1 MIKMPYEEIVEK
13 IVSESNT
20 SKEDV
25 ETKIN
30 DKMSQLSGLISKE
43 GAAHIVA
50 NELNIKL
57 FTVPEQGSELKIKE
71 VFPGLRN
78 ITLAGK
84 VTRNF
89 GVREFQVQD
98 RSGKVGNI
106 LVGDETGNIKI
117 VIWGTMADKL
127 TEVKEGDIV
136 KITSGYSKENN
147 GFKEIHLND
156 KSTLDINPEGVEITE
171 VKAPASASV
180 TRKKISELQA
190 NDNNIE
196 ILGTLVDLFDIRFFE
211 VCGECNRRVKEDTS
225 FKCSEHP
232 DAQHTYS
239 YVLNGF
245 LDDGS
250 DNIRLVLFRERIEEL
265 LQKSRDEVLAIRE
278 SPESFAQIK
287 TDLLGSIIKV
297 AGKVNK
303 NDMFDRLEFMV
314 NSVNLNPDPDK
325 EVEKK
330 EESSSE

>member
-1 MIKMPYEEIVEK
+1 MPYDEIVEK
-13 IVSESNT
+13 IVSEANV

-30 DKMSQLSGLISKE
+30 DKMEQLSGLISKE

-50 NELNIKL
+50 NELNVKL
-57 FTVPEQGSELKIKE
+57 FNVPEQGSELKIKE

-78 ITLAGK
+78 ITLVGK

-98 RSGKVGNI
+98 RSGKVGNV

-117 VIWGTMADKL
+117 VMWGTLADQL
-127 TEVKEGDIV
+127 NDIKEGDII

-156 KSTLDINPEGVEITE
+156 KSTVEVNPKGVEITE
-171 VKAPASASV
+171 VKPPSSANV
-180 TRKKISELQA
+180 VRKKISELQT
-190 NDNNIE
+190 NDNNVE

-225 FKCSEHP
+225 FKCNDHP
-232 DAQHTYS
+232 EAQHTYS

-245 LDDGS
+245 LDDGTE
-250 DNIRLVLFRERIEEL
+250 NIRLVLFRERIEEL
-265 LQKSRDEVLAIRE
+265 LQKSREEILKIRE

-287 TDLLGSIIKV
+287 NELLGSIIKV
-297 AGKVNK
+297 TGKVTK
-303 NDMFDRLEFMV
+303 NEMFDRLEFMV
-314 NSVNLNPDPDK
+314 NSVDLKPDPEKEMDK
-325 EVEKK
+325 VEN
-330 EESSSE
+330 SA